1 LQPLRCDQTI
11 RYASQNGGLYTF
23 VQPQIVV
30 EIKLTD
36 LQADKSD
43 GTLSSGLLLN
53 FSENQWKN
61 LGLSPCPRPIHPVL
75 VRIREDKTV
84 DQHDIRLDQI
94 QDYLAIEKETQIQQ
108 SDLPVS
114 QIIRREV
121 WTKETK
127 GQTAVRKLLV
137 WKTNKELLST
147 DYPAYVVHWTDYSSS
162 RASPLDREI
171 RQAPSE
177 ARANDL
183 AELLIQENIKK
194 GWILQT

>member
-1 LQPLRCDQTI
+1 M
-11 RYASQNGGLYTF
+11 
-23 VQPQIVV
+23 
-30 EIKLTD
+30 
-36 LQADKSD
+36 
-43 GTLSSGLLLN
+43 
-53 FSENQWKN
+53 
-61 LGLSPCPRPIHPVL
+61 SPCPRPIHPVL

-84 DQHDIRLDQI
+84 DLHDIRLDQI
-94 QDYLAIEKETQIQQ
+94 QDYLAVEKETQIQQ
-108 SDLPVS
+108 SDLPAS

-137 WKTNKELLST
+137 WKTNKELLSA
-147 DYPAYVVHWTDYSSS
+147 DYPAYVVHWTDYSAS

-171 RQAPSE
+171 RQAPTE
-177 ARANDL
+177 ASANDL